1 MKTILMIGAVDRL
14 QDRTIS
20 FIESANFNI
29 VSTPNG
35 HEGVRIAQASQPDL
49 IVCHLSLPDT
59 DGYRVLIQIRSHINT
74 ALVPVILIT
83 DESADQTRVRQ
94 GMELGADDVLI
105 EPFTLSQLLGSIQAR
120 LSQRAAINERYA
132 AVMRHAA
139 ERLNRLVHYDSL
151 TDLPNHL
158 LFRERFYQALN
169 QVIREEQPVGV
180 LYISLNRLNQI
191 NNLMGYPYGDELLR
205 AVAQRLVDCIG
216 LTDTLARLTGSQF
229 AVVLTEI
236 SSRRDVELIIQ
247 AILLTL
253 AHPFRIAGQEIF
265 VTASIGG
272 VLYPDHGHEVS
283 ELLRKADAAMYHA
296 KQQKGNHYKLF
307 TPDLELLPDDRIR
320 LETYLQYALRRNE
333 FEIYYQPQVNP
344 TTGKLAGAEALI
356 RWFHPEHGPISPQ
369 AFIPLAE
376 ETGLIVPIGE
386 WVLNTAC
393 RQAQRWQ
400 TELSNQPLHLSVN
413 ISGYQFSQPDLVGM
427 IVHALQH
434 SGLNPRYLELELTE
448 TTLVQDTV
456 VTATVLNE
464 LKQLGIKVA
473 IDDFGTGY
481 SSLNYLK
488 LFPIDTLKLDN
499 CFVRNVV
506 DDPKNGAI
514 TKAVIHMAHQLYL
527 EVVAEGVETEAE
539 FNFLRSQQCDL
550 VQGYYT
556 GRPLSSDDFAALVQ
570 AG

>member
-1 MKTILMIGAVDRL
+1 MKTILMIGATDRL

-20 FIESANFNI
+20 FIESANFN
-29 VSTPNG
+29 VLSTPNG
-35 HEGVRIAQASQPDL
+35 HGGVKIAQASQPDL
-49 IVCHLSLPDT
+49 IVCHLSLPDI

-74 ALVPVILIT
+74 ALVPVILIAA
-83 DESADQTRVRQ
+83 ESDQTRVRQ
-94 GMELGADDVLI
+94 GMELGADDVLV

-120 LSQRAAINERYA
+120 LAQRAALNERYA

-158 LFRERFYQALN
+158 LFRERFFQALN
-169 QVIREEQPVGV
+169 QVIREEQPVAV

-205 AVAQRLVDCIG
+205 AVAQRLMDCIG
-216 LTDTLARLTGSQF
+216 FSDTLARLTGSQF

-236 SSRRDVELIIQ
+236 SSRRDVELTIQ

-253 AHPFRIAGQEIF
+253 AHPFRIARQEIF

-272 VLYPDHGHEVS
+272 VLYPENGRDIS

-296 KQQKGNHYKLF
+296 KQQKGNHYKFF

-344 TTGKLAGAEALI
+344 VTGKLAGAEALI
-356 RWFHPEHGPISPQ
+356 RWFHPEHGQISPQ

-400 TELSNQPLHLSVN
+400 TELSNRPLHLSVN
-413 ISGYQFSQPDLVGM
+413 ISGYQFSQPDLVGV

-456 VTATVLNE
+456 VTATVLHE

-506 DDPKNGAI
+506 DDPKNEAI
-514 TKAVIHMAHQLYL
+514 TRAVIHMAHQLYL

-539 FNFLRSQQCDL
+539 FDFLRSQQCDL

-570 AG
+570 AS

>member
-1 MKTILMIGAVDRL
+1 MKTILMIGATDRL

-20 FIESANFNI
+20 FIESANFN
-29 VSTPNG
+29 VLSTPNG
-35 HEGVRIAQASQPDL
+35 YEGVRIAQTTQPDL
-49 IVCHLSLPDT
+49 IVCHLSLPDI
-59 DGYRVLIQIRSHINT
+59 DGYRVLVQIRSHINT
-74 ALVPVILIT
+74 ALIPLIFVAP
-83 DESADQTRVRQ
+83 EPNQTVVRQ
-94 GMELGADDVLI
+94 AMELGADDVLV

-169 QVIREEQPVGV
+169 QIIREEQPVAV
-180 LYISLNRLNQI
+180 LYISVNRLNQI

-216 LTDTLARLTGSQF
+216 TSDTLARLTGSQF
-229 AVVLTEI
+229 AAVLTEI

-247 AILLTL
+247 SILLTL
-253 AHPFRIAGQEIF
+253 AHPFRIARQEIF

-272 VLYPDHGHEVS
+272 VLYPEHGREVS

-307 TPDLELLPDDRIR
+307 TPNLDLLPDDQLR

-344 TTGKLAGAEALI
+344 ATGRLAGAEALI

-400 TELSNQPLHLSVN
+400 TELSDQPLHLSVN

-434 SGLNPRYLELELTE
+434 SGLSPQYLELELTE
-448 TTLVQDTV
+448 TTLVQDTAM
-456 VTATVLNE
+456 TATVLNE

-499 CFVRNVV
+499 CFVRNIV
-506 DDPKNGAI
+506 DDPKNEAI

-539 FNFLRSQQCDL
+539 FDFLRSQQCDL

-570 AG
+570 AS

>member
-1 MKTILMIGAVDRL
+1 MKTILMIGATDRL

-29 VSTPNG
+29 LSTPNG
-35 HEGVRIAQASQPDL
+35 HEGVRIAQSSHPDL

-59 DGYRVLIQIRSHINT
+59 DGYRVLVQIRSHIDT
-74 ALVPVILIT
+74 ALIPVILIA
-83 DESADQTRVRQ
+83 ADPNQTRVRQ

-120 LSQRAAINERYA
+120 LSQRAALNERYA

-169 QVIREEQPVGV
+169 QIIREEQPVAV
-180 LYISLNRLNQI
+180 LYLSVNRLNQI

-216 LTDTLARLTGSQF
+216 LSDTLARLTGSQF

-272 VLYPDHGHEVS
+272 VLYPDHGREIS

-307 TPDLELLPDDRIR
+307 TSDLELLPDDQLR

-344 TTGKLAGAEALI
+344 MTGKLAGAEALI

-400 TELSNQPLHLSVN
+400 TELSDQPLHLSVN

-434 SGLNPRYLELELTE
+434 SGLNPQHLELELTE
-448 TTLVQDTV
+448 TTLVQDTDI
-456 VTATVLNE
+456 TATVLHE

-506 DDPKNGAI
+506 DDPKNEAI
-514 TKAVIHMAHQLYL
+514 TRAVIHMAHQLYL

-539 FNFLRSQQCDL
+539 FDFLRSQQCDL

-570 AG
+570 AS